1 MGSKKNRFHSKKH
14 TCGFLYSK
22 YFFKSM
28 AKLKC
33 SDYGF
38 ECDFV
43 AEGEIEQVIEDFR
56 NHTNEE
62 HGIDYSKEAI
72 MQFLLRKQ
80 GL

>member
-1 MGSKKNRFHSKKH
+1 M
-14 TCGFLYSK
+14 T
-22 YFFKSM
+22 
-28 AKLKC
+28 KLKC
-33 SDYGF
+33 NDYGF

-43 AEGEIEQVIEDFR
+43 TEGEIEEVIEDFR
-56 NHTNEE
+56 NHTDKE

>member
-1 MGSKKNRFHSKKH
+1 MIFILIIFHQ
-14 TCGFLYSK
+14 
-22 YFFKSM
+22 SM

-33 SDYGF
+33 NDYGF

-43 AEGEIEQVIEDFR
+43 AEGEMETVIDEFR
-56 NHTNEE
+56 KHTDEE